1 MPMVQPDEMIIGGYE
16 EEEQQPDPFV
26 ALSYSSKEEMTAAIR
41 GIYEQGGVEETEAK
55 DLALEIASAP
65 SGDLFVKVR
74 TTSGETI
81 CQAEVWKD
89 EMWSIFSAY
98 YDQVGRVLLMFAVEG
113 ILEPR
118 PFFVISRERVSIDVA
133 K

>member
-41 GIYEQGGVEETEAK
+41 GIYEQSGVEETEAK

-74 TTSGETI
+74 TTSGKRFVRRKFGKMRCGAYFLLTTI
-81 CQAEVWKD
+81 K
-89 EMWSIFSAY
+89 
-98 YDQVGRVLLMFAVEG
+98 L
-113 ILEPR
+113 
-118 PFFVISRERVSIDVA
+118 DVFY
-133 K
+133 

>member
-1 MPMVQPDEMIIGGYE
+1 
-16 EEEQQPDPFV
+16 
-26 ALSYSSKEEMTAAIR
+26 
-41 GIYEQGGVEETEAK
+41 
-55 DLALEIASAP
+55 
-65 SGDLFVKVR
+65 
-74 TTSGETI
+74 
-81 CQAEVWKD
+81 
-89 EMWSIFSAY
+89 MWSIFSAY